1 MFDDLVCRDLRV
13 RRFTALAGLLAL
25 LVTGVACDR
34 NVASTLLVPTGL
46 RPRPETGTG
55 AIVGRVVYDPQV
67 SPDLDTAP
75 FPPTIVELFESGI
88 VVAADTLDR
97 QTRDFEFAALPPGT
111 YTVVARAT
119 LFQRSSLPAVRVV
132 ADRVDVG
139 DLVAPFDLAQLTTA
153 SIHVSGD
160 FNDFAEF
167 ADSCSMQQL
176 RLGLWFGPNIDP
188 TYSDTGEELAPDSAL
203 TLAAGVH
210 RIRFITN
217 FTIFN
222 PFYVSESDG
231 VIDVPATH
239 VPLRLVSDPDTDMSI
254 RIPVTGRYRFQ
265 LDERRV
271 TLTIEQLPASTAFAA
286 RRISR

>member
-1 MFDDLVCRDLRV
+1 MFDDSM
-13 RRFTALAGLLAL
+13 RRRLSARRIMTLAGLLAL

-46 RPRPETGTG
+46 RPRPAIGTG
-55 AIVGRVVYDPQV
+55 AIVGRVVYDPG

-75 FPPTIVELFESGI
+75 YPPTIVELFESGTA
-88 VVAADTLDR
+88 VATDTLDR
-97 QTRDFEFAALPPGT
+97 QTRNFEFLALAPGT
-111 YTVVARAT
+111 YTVIANAR

-139 DLVAPFDLAQLTTA
+139 DLEVPFDLSQLTT
-153 SIHVSGD
+153 SSVHVSGD

-176 RLGLWFGPNIDP
+176 RLGLWFGPHIDAVNADP
-188 TYSDTGEELAPDSAL
+188 PDTAL
-203 TLAAGVH
+203 TLTAGVH

-217 FTIFN
+217 FTIFS
-222 PFYVSESDG
+222 PFYVSESTD
-231 VIDVPATH
+231 VIDAPATQ
-239 VPLRLVSDPDTDMSI
+239 VPMRLATDPATDMSI
-254 RIPVTGRYRFQ
+254 NFPVTGRYRFY

-271 TLTIEQLPASTAFAA
+271 TLTIEQLPASAALVA
-286 RRISR
+286 RRSFR